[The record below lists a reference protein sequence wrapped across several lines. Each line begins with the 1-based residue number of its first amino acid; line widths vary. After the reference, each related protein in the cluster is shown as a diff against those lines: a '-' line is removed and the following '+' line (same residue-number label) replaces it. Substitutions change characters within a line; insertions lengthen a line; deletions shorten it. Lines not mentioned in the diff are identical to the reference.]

1 MPHGNNNYGRDIDYK
16 HETGRL
22 TQSDAILGDSGTA
35 RTATG
40 SGPVTWS
47 HDHTPDGIFDLNGNV
62 HEWVGGLRIVDG
74 EIQVLAD
81 NDAADNT
88 KDQSDVSTL
97 WRAIASAGGSLV
109 DPGADGTLKYDA
121 TGETGAGS
129 VQIDTVIDSQSD
141 GTTYAAGEFES
152 MAADAGITVPERM
165 LQLGL
170 APAGSALGGDYIF
183 VRNVGER
190 LPIRGGRWSYGAN
203 AGVFGLL
210 LNSAR
215 SDANSVIGF
224 RPAFVL

>member
-1 MPHGNNNYGRDIDYK
+1 
-16 HETGRL
+16 
-22 TQSDAILGDSGTA
+22 
-35 RTATG
+35 
-40 SGPVTWS
+40 VTWS

-81 NDAADNT
+81 NNAADNT
-88 KDQSDVSTL
+88 KDQSDTSTL

-109 DPGADGTLKYDA
+109 DPGTDGTLKYDA
-121 TGETGAGS
+121 TGATGAGS

-141 GTTYAAGEFES
+141 GSTYAAGQFEN
-152 MAADAGITVPERM
+152 MAADTGITVPERM

-170 APAGSALGGDYIF
+170 APAGSALGGDYIY

-190 LPIRGGRWSYGAN
+190 LPLRGGHWYSGTY
-203 AGVFGLL
+203 AGVLGLNL
-210 LNSAR
+210 HYAR
-215 SDANSVIGF
+215 STANSGVGF